1 MTVLQREDWAS
12 KCSRRLL
19 TFAGS
24 ISLDFE
30 FTVTFLV
37 ASTGGVWE
45 RVEYLSLLPL
55 LALLPMP
62 CFRVRI

>member
-1 MTVLQREDWAS
+1 MTVLQLEDWAS

-45 RVEYLSLLPL
+45 RGEYLVFGSIVGYDYYGP
-55 LALLPMP
+55 PT
-62 CFRVRI
+62 